1 MKRDYAG
8 GVWKGTAIL
17 LLFGLVSA
25 TPVETGAAPSSVQER
40 PQEPRAPV
48 PTPPPRNPIPRD
60 SIPRDS
66 GPRAMTIEGS
76 IIVQTPRQPDGIIE
90 IRLEGQGSER
100 IGFAYT
106 DGSGRFAFRNV
117 QLQSGSV
124 YYVVVEAEGFQPY
137 RERLDRHIDLRF
149 GGRVMIVLNPVA
161 PQPVPGDPGGSSAYV
176 VDLRTLAANI
186 PEEAVEEYEK
196 AIEES
201 ADGNSERSIEHLSRA
216 LELAPDYAEAHNSL
230 GAQYSLAAR
239 YDEARAEFEKA
250 RELNPPWV
258 VPVINLGTLYYQ
270 EGEVRDIEGR
280 TEEARDL
287 YRQAVETLEGAITM
301 DRISPTAHYF
311 LGVAL
316 YKTSEYP
323 RAESMLN
330 RAIELNGDLDEAFLA
345 LINVFSRQGRYQ
357 EALEV
362 VTTYLERNP
371 DDPRTPSLENV
382 REQLASILASR

>member
-1 MKRDYAG
+1 
-8 GVWKGTAIL
+8 
-17 LLFGLVSA
+17 
-25 TPVETGAAPSSVQER
+25 
-40 PQEPRAPV
+40 
-48 PTPPPRNPIPRD
+48 
-60 SIPRDS
+60 
-66 GPRAMTIEGS
+66 MTIEGS

-90 IRLEGQGSER
+90 VRLEGQGSER

-117 QLQSGSV
+117 QLDFGRV
-124 YYVVVEAEGFQPY
+124 YYVVVEADGFQPY

-149 GGRVMIVLNPVA
+149 GGRVMIVLNPA
-161 PQPVPGDPGGSSAYV
+161 PPPTVRGDPGGSSAYV

-186 PEEAVEEYEK
+186 PDEAIEEYEK

-201 ADGNSERSIEHLSRA
+201 ADGNSERSIEHLVRA

-239 YDEARAEFEKA
+239 YDEARTAFERA

-258 VPVINLGTLYYQ
+258 VPVVNLGTLYYQ
-270 EGEVRDIEGR
+270 EGEARDIEGR

-287 YRQAVETLEGAITM
+287 FGQAVETLEAAVAI
-301 DRISPTAHYF
+301 DPISPTAHYF

-330 RAIELNGDLDEAFLA
+330 RAIELDGDLDDAFLA
-345 LINVFSRQGRYQ
+345 LINVFNRQGRYQ
-357 EALEV
+357 EALEA

-371 DDPRTPSLENV
+371 DDPQTPSLENV